1 MMNLEMKNRVDK
13 SASRAALRRKEK
25 VVELIEVDGK
35 RVSRTSTGKRKFHN
49 KSKNGCDNCKRRRVK
64 CDEGKPMC
72 QKCVNMKLDCV
83 YTPVQP
89 RKRKDLTV
97 VKYITRNADDISDG
111 KATKDDLDEGSTREM
126 SSTNSSNESS
136 RCSSRAGTSDNMGQ
150 TDLSANFDGV
160 TNKKAFLNHAKL
172 TGSEALDYKK
182 QQQAHMLSHSNRLN
196 SPGRLLSTTNG
207 SKGVMDGLLLPP
219 LVSDTTNSHQSQQ
232 QQLQQQLLLLPQL
245 MTLSNSE
252 KYVAFD
258 LPNSPSLQP
267 TGMNITNSIGS
278 IFSPSRFP
286 TTQLQQQQQPQQQ
299 PQPQNQ
305 NQHQQQNHQQQQQE
319 QHQQEISQQQQG
331 GQNHSQLPQQ
341 TNLPTN
347 PLSFHAESI
356 AQLNKASLNLKAMGM
371 FPTAGI
377 GGVTYDFQELLGI
390 KYNGSSQAAKASS
403 AEEALANMQE
413 QQEQATKSDNS
424 GNESDEGDGP
434 AHMIETPNLPNNP
447 TISPVAPITPM
458 TKSSMNGSRTSP
470 SAAAVASR
478 DNIDD
483 SITKGESMTK
493 SQTQESSSSAD
504 TPQSGHIAR
513 LLQLSSQGNLNLI
526 DLKLFHHYCTK
537 VWPSITAAGISGL
550 EVWSTDIPDL
560 AFEYPFLMHSLL
572 AFSATHLSRTESGL
586 EQYVSSHRLNAL
598 RLLREA
604 VLQISEDNTD
614 ALVASAL
621 ILIMDSLANAS
632 TSSPANPNSMSPSA
646 WIFHVKGAATILT
659 AVWPLTEKS
668 RFYNLISVD
677 LSDLGDVVNQ
687 ESGTISELVCFDESI
702 ADLYP
707 VEIDSPYLI
716 TLAYLDKL
724 NREKNQS
731 DFILRVFAFPALLD
745 KTFLALLM
753 TGDLGA
759 MRIMRS
765 YYKLLRGFTTEM
777 KDKVWFLEGVSQVLP
792 QDVDEYSGG
801 GGMHMMLDFLGGGL
815 PSMTTTNL
823 SEFM

>member
-1 MMNLEMKNRVDK
+1 MKGMDK
-13 SASRAALRRKEK
+13 SQLRAAARRKEK

-35 RVSRTSTGKRKFHN
+35 KVSRTSTGKRKFHN

-64 CDEGKPMC
+64 CDEGKPAC
-72 QKCVNMKLDCV
+72 QKCLNMKLECV

-89 RKRKDLTV
+89 RKKKDLTV
-97 VKYITRNADDISDG
+97 VKYVTRNSDDPLDKHNIGDEKEGNVS
-111 KATKDDLDEGSTREM
+111 KDGSTT
-126 SSTNSSNESS
+126 SSSNVSS
-136 RCSSRAGTSDNMGQ
+136 RSSSHVPETTSEGISSGSVTSGFENSMGRK
-150 TDLSANFDGV
+150 TGANS
-160 TNKKAFLNHAKL
+160 AKL
-172 TGSEALDYKK
+172 TGSDMHDTKK
-182 QQQAHMLSHSNRLN
+182 QNALHHSTRLS
-196 SPGRLLSTTNG
+196 SPGRLLSNSNG
-207 SKGVMDGLLLPP
+207 NKGTMDGLLLPP
-219 LVSDTTNSHQSQQ
+219 LVHDTGNGHQAQQ
-232 QQLQQQLLLLPQL
+232 QYQQQSLLLPQL
-245 MTLSNSE
+245 MTLTNSE

-267 TGMNITNSIGS
+267 AGMNITNSIGS
-278 IFSPSRFP
+278 IFSPARFP
-286 TTQLQQQQQPQQQ
+286 ST
-299 PQPQNQ
+299 QNQ
-305 NQHQQQNHQQQQQE
+305 PHYSSQLNGQIPQSHQVQQVQHHQSQTQTHRQSQDASQNQSDSQATAQQS
-319 QHQQEISQQQQG
+319 SQQAQMP
-331 GQNHSQLPQQ
+331 N
-341 TNLPTN
+341 N
-347 PLSFHAESI
+347 PMSFQAESI
-356 AQLNKASLNLKAMGM
+356 AQLNKASINLKAMGM

-390 KYNGSSQAAKASS
+390 KYSGSSQAAKASS

-413 QQEQATKSDNS
+413 QQEQVTKNGNVDHEGCNNNS
-424 GNESDEGDGP
+424 MLS
-434 AHMIETPNLPNNP
+434 TPSLPENP
-447 TISPVAPITPM
+447 TISPVSAITPM
-458 TKSSMNGSRTSP
+458 IKNELHGDGNSP

-478 DNIDD
+478 DGIDE
-483 SITKGESMTK
+483 SITKSERMMK
-493 SQTQESSSSAD
+493 SQTQESSSSTETARA
-504 TPQSGHIAR
+504 GNIAR
-513 LLQLSSQGNLNLI
+513 LIEYSRESSLNLI

-572 AFSATHLSRTESGL
+572 AFSATHLSRTEYGL
-586 EQYVSSHRLNAL
+586 QQYVSRHRLDAL

-604 VLQISEDNTD
+604 VLKISEDNTD

-632 TSSPANPNSMSPSA
+632 TSGPANPNSMSPSA

>member
-1 MMNLEMKNRVDK
+1 MEKLSPRA
-13 SASRAALRRKEK
+13 SARRKEK

-64 CDEGKPMC
+64 CDEGKPAC
-72 QKCVNMKLDCV
+72 QKCLNMKLDCV

-89 RKRKDLTV
+89 KKKKDSTV
-97 VKYITRNADDISDG
+97 VKYVTRNSDEYDEKKHLGDD
-111 KATKDDLDEGSTREM
+111 REM
-126 SSTNSSNESS
+126 SMSKEVSTASSS
-136 RCSSRAGTSDNMGQ
+136 RGSSRSGSHVPLPTSDGASNSDMASAYDNVMG
-150 TDLSANFDGV
+150 
-160 TNKKAFLNHAKL
+160 KKTHSNHAKL
-172 TGSEALDYKK
+172 TGSDIHEMKR
-182 QQQAHMLSHSNRLN
+182 QNSHRLN
-196 SPGRLLSTTNG
+196 SPGRLLSSG
-207 SKGVMDGLLLPP
+207 SKGTMDGLLLPP
-219 LVSDTTNSHQSQQ
+219 LVPDTGNPHQTQ

-252 KYVAFD
+252 KFVAFD

-267 TGMNITNSIGS
+267 AGMNITNSIGS

-286 TTQLQQQQQPQQQ
+286 LPQGQHNFSAQQSGQTVNLQQNSTQLHGRHSSEVPQQQQDG
-299 PQPQNQ
+299 
-305 NQHQQQNHQQQQQE
+305 QHSN
-319 QHQQEISQQQQG
+319 
-331 GQNHSQLPQQ
+331 QLPNPSSLQGPLS
-341 TNLPTN
+341 NH
-347 PLSFHAESI
+347 PLSFQAESI
-356 AQLNKASLNLKAMGM
+356 AQLNKASLNLKAMGT

-390 KYNGSSQAAKASS
+390 KYNGNTQAAKATS

-413 QQEQATKSDNS
+413 QQEQATK
-424 GNESDEGDGP
+424 GDGEECNNDGP
-434 AHMIETPNLPNNP
+434 SQMVATPSLPNNP
-447 TISPVAPITPM
+447 TISPVAAITPLL
-458 TKSSMNGSRTSP
+458 KSEMNGSGNSP

-478 DNIDD
+478 DGIDD
-483 SITKGESMTK
+483 SINK
-493 SQTQESSSSAD
+493 SERMVKTQTQESTSSAG
-504 TPQSGHIAR
+504 TARSGHIAK
-513 LLQLSSQGNLNLI
+513 LIDLSREGNLNLI

-537 VWPSITAAGISGL
+537 VWQSITASGISSL
-550 EVWSTDIPDL
+550 EVWRTDIPDL

-572 AFSATHLSRTESGL
+572 AFSATHMSRTEPGL
-586 EQYVSSHRLNAL
+586 EQYVSRHRLDAL

-604 VLQISEDNTD
+604 VLNISEDNTD

-632 TSSPANPNSMSPSA
+632 TANPANPNSMSPSA

-687 ESGTISELVCFDESI
+687 ENGTITELVCFDESI

-753 TGDLGA
+753 TGDPGA

>member
-1 MMNLEMKNRVDK
+1 MDK
-13 SASRAALRRKEK
+13 SALRVAARRKEK

-35 RVSRTSTGKRKFHN
+35 KVSRTSTGKRKFHN

-64 CDEGKPMC
+64 CDEGKPAC
-72 QKCVNMKLDCV
+72 QKCLNMKLQCV

-89 RKRKDLTV
+89 RKKKDLTV
-97 VKYITRNADDISDG
+97 VKYITRNSEDPADKNNTREEKEGNVS
-111 KATKDDLDEGSTREM
+111 KDGSTT
-126 SSTNSSNESS
+126 SSSNGSS
-136 RCSSRAGTSDNMGQ
+136 RSSSHVPETVSENLSNGGITNGFDNMG
-150 TDLSANFDGV
+150 
-160 TNKKAFLNHAKL
+160 KKAGLNCAKL
-172 TGSEALDYKK
+172 AGSDIHDKK
-182 QQQAHMLSHSNRLN
+182 QSALPHNTRLS
-196 SPGRLLSTTNG
+196 SPGRLLSGTNG
-207 SKGVMDGLLLPP
+207 SKGMDGLLLPP
-219 LVSDTTNSHQSQQ
+219 LVSDTSNGHQTQQ
-232 QQLQQQLLLLPQL
+232 QYQQQSLLLPQL
-245 MTLSNSE
+245 MTLTNSE

-267 TGMNITNSIGS
+267 AGMNITNSIGS
-278 IFSPSRFP
+278 IFSPARFP
-286 TTQLQQQQQPQQQ
+286 PAQNQPHYASQLNGQVPQQSHQTPQVQQQSPNVQTQRQSADA
-299 PQPQNQ
+299 
-305 NQHQQQNHQQQQQE
+305 
-319 QHQQEISQQQQG
+319 SQQQID
-331 GQNHSQLPQQ
+331 GQSGTQQTPQQ
-341 TNLPTN
+341 SHIPTN
-347 PLSFHAESI
+347 PLSFQAESI
-356 AQLNKASLNLKAMGM
+356 AQLNKASINLKAMGM

-390 KYNGSSQAAKASS
+390 KYSGSSQAAKASS

-413 QQEQATKSDNS
+413 QQEQVAKNGNV
-424 GNESDEGDGP
+424 GNEACNDSHILSAG
-434 AHMIETPNLPNNP
+434 NLPDNP
-447 TISPVAPITPM
+447 TISPAGNITPM
-458 TKSSMNGSRTSP
+458 IKHGMNGGGNSP

-478 DNIDD
+478 DGIDE
-483 SITKGESMTK
+483 SITNSERMLK
-493 SQTQESSSSAD
+493 SQTQESSSSTD
-504 TPQSGHIAR
+504 TAR
-513 LLQLSSQGNLNLI
+513 AGNVAKLLEYSRDGNLNLI

-586 EQYVSSHRLNAL
+586 EQYVSRHRLHAL

-604 VLQISEDNTD
+604 VLKISEDNTD

>member
-1 MMNLEMKNRVDK
+1 MP
-13 SASRAALRRKEK
+13 
-25 VVELIEVDGK
+25 
-35 RVSRTSTGKRKFHN
+35 TSN
-49 KSKNGCDNCKRRRVK
+49 
-64 CDEGKPMC
+64 
-72 QKCVNMKLDCV
+72 
-83 YTPVQP
+83 
-89 RKRKDLTV
+89 
-97 VKYITRNADDISDG
+97 
-111 KATKDDLDEGSTREM
+111 
-126 SSTNSSNESS
+126 
-136 RCSSRAGTSDNMGQ
+136 
-150 TDLSANFDGV
+150 
-160 TNKKAFLNHAKL
+160 
-172 TGSEALDYKK
+172 
-182 QQQAHMLSHSNRLN
+182 
-196 SPGRLLSTTNG
+196 
-207 SKGVMDGLLLPP
+207 
-219 LVSDTTNSHQSQQ
+219 
-232 QQLQQQLLLLPQL
+232 
-245 MTLSNSE
+245 
-252 KYVAFD
+252 
-258 LPNSPSLQP
+258 
-267 TGMNITNSIGS
+267 
-278 IFSPSRFP
+278 
-286 TTQLQQQQQPQQQ
+286 
-299 PQPQNQ
+299 
-305 NQHQQQNHQQQQQE
+305 
-319 QHQQEISQQQQG
+319 
-331 GQNHSQLPQQ
+331 
-341 TNLPTN
+341 
-347 PLSFHAESI
+347 LSFQAESL
-356 AQLNKASLNLKAMGM
+356 AQLNKASINLKAMGS

-390 KYNGSSQAAKASS
+390 KYHANSQAAKANS

-413 QQEQATKSDNS
+413 QQEKASKIDVRQNDGRNRDRASSDLVQ
-424 GNESDEGDGP
+424 
-434 AHMIETPNLPNNP
+434 TPNLATNP
-447 TISPVAPITPM
+447 TILPMAPITPM
-458 TKSSMNGSRTSP
+458 AKNEINGSRNSP

-478 DNIDD
+478 DNLD
-483 SITKGESMTK
+483 ESMTK
-493 SQTQESSSSAD
+493 SEGMNKTQTQESSSSAESSQ
-504 TPQSGHIAR
+504 TGLIAK
-513 LLQLSSQGNLNLI
+513 LTQLSQQGNLNLI
-526 DLKLFHHYCTK
+526 DLRLFHHYCTK

-572 AFSATHLSRTESGL
+572 AFSATHLSRTEPGL
-586 EQYVSSHRLNAL
+586 EQYVSCHRLDAL

-632 TSSPANPNSMSPSA
+632 TSNSSNPNSMSPSA

-677 LSDLGDVVNQ
+677 LSDLGDVINQ

-724 NREKNQS
+724 HREKNQS

>member
-1 MMNLEMKNRVDK
+1 MSTEAAGKVNKF
-13 SASRAALRRKEK
+13 SPRATSRRKEK

-64 CDEGKPMC
+64 CDEGKPVC
-72 QKCVNMKLDCV
+72 QKCLNMNLECV

-89 RKRKDLTV
+89 KKKKDTTV
-97 VKYITRNADDISDG
+97 VKYVTRSSDESEDKKHLGDDKDMSFSKDIST
-111 KATKDDLDEGSTREM
+111 AS
-126 SSTNSSNESS
+126 
-136 RCSSRAGTSDNMGQ
+136 SSRASSRSGSHIPVSTSDGVPNSDMTNAYDNVMG
-150 TDLSANFDGV
+150 
-160 TNKKAFLNHAKL
+160 KKTISNHAKL
-172 TGSEALDYKK
+172 AGSDTHEMKR
-182 QQQAHMLSHSNRLN
+182 QHSHRLN
-196 SPGRLLSTTNG
+196 SPTRLLSGG
-207 SKGVMDGLLLPP
+207 SKGSMDGLLLPP
-219 LVSDTTNSHQSQQ
+219 LVPDTANPHQTQ

-252 KYVAFD
+252 KFVAFD

-267 TGMNITNSIGS
+267 AGMNITNSIGS

-286 TTQLQQQQQPQQQ
+286 LPQGQQHFPTQHNGQQPTNLQQQSQQGPNRQSPKVPQQQ
-299 PQPQNQ
+299 Q
-305 NQHQQQNHQQQQQE
+305 
-319 QHQQEISQQQQG
+319 S
-331 GQNHSQLPQQ
+331 GQNSSNLANAPSQAGNFPA
-341 TNLPTN
+341 N
-347 PLSFHAESI
+347 PLSFQAESI
-356 AQLNKASLNLKAMGM
+356 AQLNKASINLKAMGP

-390 KYNGSSQAAKASS
+390 KYNANMQAAKATS

-413 QQEQATKSDNS
+413 QQEQANKDN
-424 GNESDEGDGP
+424 EGCNHGGP
-434 AHMIETPNLPNNP
+434 SQMLATPNLPDNP
-447 TISPVAPITPM
+447 TISPVAAITPM
-458 TKSSMNGSRTSP
+458 LKSELNGRGDSP

-478 DNIDD
+478 EGIEN
-483 SITKGESMTK
+483 SMNKSERMAK
-493 SQTQESSSSAD
+493 SQTQDSISSAG
-504 TPQSGHIAR
+504 TAKSEHIAK
-513 LLQLSSQGNLNLI
+513 LIDLSREGDLNLI

-537 VWPSITAAGISGL
+537 VWQSITASGISSV
-550 EVWSTDIPDL
+550 EVWRTDIPEL

-572 AFSATHLSRTESGL
+572 AFSATHLSRTEPGL
-586 EQYVSSHRLNAL
+586 EQYVTRHRLDAL

-604 VLQISEDNTD
+604 VLNISEDNTD

-632 TSSPANPNSMSPSA
+632 TTNPANPNSMSPSA

-687 ESGTISELVCFDESI
+687 ENGTITELVCFDESI

-753 TGDLGA
+753 TGDPGA

>member
-1 MMNLEMKNRVDK
+1 MEKLSPRA
-13 SASRAALRRKEK
+13 SARRKEK

-64 CDEGKPMC
+64 CDEGKPAC
-72 QKCVNMKLDCV
+72 QKCLNMKLDCV

-89 RKRKDLTV
+89 KKKKDSTV
-97 VKYITRNADDISDG
+97 VKYVTRNSDEYDEKKHLGDD
-111 KATKDDLDEGSTREM
+111 REM
-126 SSTNSSNESS
+126 SMSKEVSTASSS
-136 RCSSRAGTSDNMGQ
+136 RGSSRSGSHVPLPTSDGASNPDMASAYDNVMG
-150 TDLSANFDGV
+150 
-160 TNKKAFLNHAKL
+160 KKTHSNHAKL
-172 TGSEALDYKK
+172 TGSDIHEMKR
-182 QQQAHMLSHSNRLN
+182 QNSHRLN
-196 SPGRLLSTTNG
+196 SPGRLLSSG
-207 SKGVMDGLLLPP
+207 SKGTMDGLLLPP
-219 LVSDTTNSHQSQQ
+219 LVPDTSNPHQTQ

-252 KYVAFD
+252 KFVAFD

-267 TGMNITNSIGS
+267 AGMNITNSIGS

-286 TTQLQQQQQPQQQ
+286 LPQGQHNFSAQQNGQTVNIQQNSTQLHSRQSSEVPQQQQDG
-299 PQPQNQ
+299 
-305 NQHQQQNHQQQQQE
+305 HH
-319 QHQQEISQQQQG
+319 S
-331 GQNHSQLPQQ
+331 SQLPNPPSLQGPLS
-341 TNLPTN
+341 TH
-347 PLSFHAESI
+347 PLSFQAESI
-356 AQLNKASLNLKAMGM
+356 AQLNKASLNLKAMGT

-390 KYNGSSQAAKASS
+390 KYNGNTQAAKATS

-413 QQEQATKSDNS
+413 QQEQATK
-424 GNESDEGDGP
+424 GEDEECNNDGP
-434 AHMIETPNLPNNP
+434 SQMVATPSLPNNP
-447 TISPVAPITPM
+447 TISPVAAITPLL
-458 TKSSMNGSRTSP
+458 KSEMNGSGNSP

-478 DNIDD
+478 DGIDD
-483 SITKGESMTK
+483 SINK
-493 SQTQESSSSAD
+493 SERMVKTQTQESASSAG
-504 TPQSGHIAR
+504 TARSGRIAK
-513 LLQLSSQGNLNLI
+513 LIDLSREGNLNLI

-537 VWPSITAAGISGL
+537 VWQSITASGISSL
-550 EVWSTDIPDL
+550 EVWRTDIPDL

-572 AFSATHLSRTESGL
+572 AFSATHMSRTEPGL
-586 EQYVSSHRLNAL
+586 EQYVSRHRLDAL

-604 VLQISEDNTD
+604 VLNISEDNTD

-632 TSSPANPNSMSPSA
+632 TANPANPNSMSPSA

-687 ESGTISELVCFDESI
+687 ENGTITELVCFDESI

-753 TGDLGA
+753 TGDPGA

>member
-1 MMNLEMKNRVDK
+1 MDRSQVRV
-13 SASRAALRRKEK
+13 SARRREK
-25 VVELIEVDGK
+25 VVELIEVGGK
-35 RVSRTSTGKRKFHN
+35 KVSRTSTGKRKFHN

-64 CDEGKPMC
+64 CDEGKPAC
-72 QKCVNMKLDCV
+72 QKCLNMKLDCV

-89 RKRKDLTV
+89 RKKKDLTV
-97 VKYITRNADDISDG
+97 VKYVTTNAEEKNGAGDEKEGNVS
-111 KATKDDLDEGSTREM
+111 KDGSTA
-126 SSTNSSNESS
+126 SSSNGSS
-136 RCSSRAGTSDNMGQ
+136 RSGSHVGEVA
-150 TDLSANFDGV
+150 
-160 TNKKAFLNHAKL
+160 
-172 TGSEALDYKK
+172 SEAMSNGSGFDRKSGLNSAKMAGSDMQNSKK
-182 QQQAHMLSHSNRLN
+182 QNVLSQNNRLN
-196 SPGRLLSTTNG
+196 SPGRLLSNTNG
-207 SKGVMDGLLLPP
+207 SKGTMDSLLLPP
-219 LVSDTTNSHQSQQ
+219 LVPDTNNGHQTQQ
-232 QQLQQQLLLLPQL
+232 QQSLLLPQL
-245 MTLSNSE
+245 MTLTNSE
-252 KYVAFD
+252 KYVAYD
-258 LPNSPSLQP
+258 LLNSPSFQP
-267 TGMNITNSIGS
+267 AGMNITNSIGS
-278 IFSPSRFP
+278 IFSPARFP
-286 TTQLQQQQQPQQQ
+286 STQSQPHFSSQVNGQGPQQPQQGHQVQQ
-299 PQPQNQ
+299 PPPQAQAQRQNQ
-305 NQHQQQNHQQQQQE
+305 EITQQQSDSQTMTQQSSPQGQ
-319 QHQQEISQQQQG
+319 IS
-331 GQNHSQLPQQ
+331 NSLPFQ
-341 TNLPTN
+341 
-347 PLSFHAESI
+347 AESL
-356 AQLNKASLNLKAMGM
+356 AQLNKASINLKSMGM

-377 GGVTYDFQELLGI
+377 GGVTYDFQELSGI
-390 KYNGSSQAAKASS
+390 KYNGSSHAAKAST

-413 QQEQATKSDNS
+413 QQEQVAKNGNVVNEACNGSMLSDS
-424 GNESDEGDGP
+424 G
-434 AHMIETPNLPNNP
+434 LPGNP
-447 TISPVAPITPM
+447 TISPVTAIPM
-458 TKSSMNGSRTSP
+458 MKHELNGKEDSP

-478 DNIDD
+478 DGIDE
-483 SITKGESMTK
+483 SITKSERMMK
-493 SQTQESSSSAD
+493 SQTQESSSSND
-504 TPQSGHIAR
+504 TTRAGNIAKLFEYSR
-513 LLQLSSQGNLNLI
+513 ESNLNLI

-550 EVWSTDIPDL
+550 EVWSTDIPEL

-572 AFSATHLSRTESGL
+572 AFSATHLSRTEYGL
-586 EQYVSSHRLNAL
+586 EQYVSKHRLDAL

-604 VLQISEDNTD
+604 VLKISEDNTD

-632 TSSPANPNSMSPSA
+632 TSSPTNPTSMSPSA

-687 ESGTISELVCFDESI
+687 ESGTVSELVCFDESI